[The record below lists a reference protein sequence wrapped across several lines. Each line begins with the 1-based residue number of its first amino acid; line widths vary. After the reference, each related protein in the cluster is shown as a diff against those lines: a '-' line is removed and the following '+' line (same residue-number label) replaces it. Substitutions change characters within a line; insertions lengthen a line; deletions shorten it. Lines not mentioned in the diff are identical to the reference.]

1 MPFSNYDYDRLVQNT
16 VEPMECNDLRTICI
30 AYRDFSSD
38 DLPNW
43 DDEAYVV
50 DQLTCICICGIEDP
64 VRPEIPDA
72 ITQCRNAGITI
83 RMITGDSIN
92 LARSIVLKCG
102 IISANDDCL
111 ALEGKELHQCIR
123 TRPDGKVEQN
133 LFDKIWPNLR
143 VLARNALTK
152 EASDIILLDD
162 NFNTI
167 VKAVMWGGQVYDSI
181 ARTSQFILTINF
193 ATILCIFIGACL
205 IKEVPLRIAQIF
217 WINSIIATLASLALA
232 SKVSAEDLLTCK
244 PYGWIRPLIT
254 RSAMK
259 NIIGHVFYQL
269 AV

>member
-1 MPFSNYDYDRLVQNT
+1 MASKVN
-16 VEPMECNDLRTICI
+16 
-30 AYRDFSSD
+30 
-38 DLPNW
+38 
-43 DDEAYVV
+43 
-50 DQLTCICICGIEDP
+50 
-64 VRPEIPDA
+64 
-72 ITQCRNAGITI
+72 
-83 RMITGDSIN
+83 
-92 LARSIVLKCG
+92 
-102 IISANDDCL
+102 
-111 ALEGKELHQCIR
+111 R
-123 TRPDGKVEQN
+123 TREIVATIGNETNDITALKAADVGFAMGTKG
-133 LFDKIWPNLR
+133 
-143 VLARNALTK
+143 NALTK
-152 EASDIILLDD
+152 EASDIIILDD